1 MCHTGVMGSKLY
13 KDFQRWEKLSQRVF
27 DITNQ
32 LLERCNTS
40 VSNPPPSDTD
50 DVEMS
55 VGCLGGR
62 GEVKASK
69 WSALWTDVKL
79 MCYMMWFPVNRFSL
93 SYKFLVIYS
102 YVFSFSAGGS
112 CSRERHFTA
121 RGQLGAQKSNGTI
134 YSIVKKK
141 YFNLSPF
148 WGFEPQA
155 VSPNKAIP
163 IGWRVSCT
171 PLSACLFSRPEERCS
186 ADCPYF
192 GLALWYLGVSSYHF
206 FPFFF
211 FVFDET
217 RIVDI

>member
-1 MCHTGVMGSKLY
+1 
-13 KDFQRWEKLSQRVF
+13 
-27 DITNQ
+27 
-32 LLERCNTS
+32 
-40 VSNPPPSDTD
+40 
-50 DVEMS
+50 
-55 VGCLGGR
+55 
-62 GEVKASK
+62 
-69 WSALWTDVKL
+69 

-102 YVFSFSAGGS
+102 YVLSFPAGGS

-134 YSIVKKK
+134 YRIVKKK

-192 GLALWYLGVSSYHF
+192 GLTLWYLGISSHRFCFYVFNFWFLLF
-206 FPFFF
+206 FDASNKPLNRSQTRRPDPFRLSA
-211 FVFDET
+211 VTT
-217 RIVDI
+217 RGLCL